1 MNELINVKI
10 ETKDGVNF
18 VSSRVIADQLGK
30 RHSDV
35 VNQISKISN
44 DENVRRSFVLSSYVH
59 NGNVYNEYLLT
70 NDGFIIYMFNI
81 QGYNNFKMAYIN
93 RFNEMEKALKAM
105 QPKLPQTYKEALK
118 ELLVQVEENERLQIE
133 NKDMKPKA
141 EYFDEIVDRGGLT
154 NFRDTAKLL
163 GVSKKAFIFFLIDK
177 KYIYRDQKGTLKP
190 VAKYVGIYFELKEWV
205 RGEKTGTQT
214 LVTVKGKDHFL
225 ELINRIRH
233 QYHEKYIFR

>member
-1 MNELINVKI
+1 MNELVFKGQNNKVVTTSLKI
-10 ETKDGVNF
+10 AEVFGKEHQHILRDIRELIDGV
-18 VSSRVIADQLGK
+18 
-30 RHSDV
+30 
-35 VNQISKISN
+35 SKIGDTPMFEETTYIHPQN
-44 DENVRRSFVLSSYVH
+44 KQQYPMFLMNR
-59 NGNVYNEYLLT
+59 
-70 NDGFIIYMFNI
+70 DGFALLAMGFT
-81 QGYNNFKMAYIN
+81 GDKALRFKMAYIN
-93 RFNEMEKALKAM
+93 AFNEMEKALKAM

-118 ELLVQVEENERLQIE
+118 ELIIQVEENERLQIE

-163 GVSKKAFIFFLIDK
+163 GVSEKAFIFFLIDK

-190 VAKYVGIYFELKEWV
+190 VAKYVGTYFELKEWV

-233 QYHEKYIFR
+233 

>member
-1 MNELINVKI
+1 MNELIKVG
-10 ETKDGVNF
+10 EHTHDGITSLDLKKQINLF
-18 VSSRVIADQLGK
+18 RGQEGNRTQLK
-30 RHSDV
+30 HSDLLKV
-35 VNQISKISN
+35 IRDEFEEEIGMGKISYTLYKHPQN
-44 DENVRRSFVLSSYVH
+44 GQEYPMFELTLSQAKQVLVRESKFVRKAVISYI
-59 NGNVYNEYLLT
+59 EKLEKTL
-70 NDGFIIYMFNI
+70 M
-81 QGYNNFKMAYIN
+81 NN
-93 RFNEMEKALKAM
+93 

-118 ELLVQVEENERLQIE
+118 ELLIQVEENERLQLE

-163 GVSKKAFIFFLIDK
+163 GVSEKAFIFLLIDK

-190 VAKYVGIYFELKEWV
+190 VAKYVGTYFELKEWV

-233 QYHEKYIFR
+233 